1 MDYATMITLFVAGIL
16 GVLAHG
22 FKEASKRNKAQ
33 EPKYTIFNYWRD
45 EINAIMMCV
54 ICLVVLSYYSC
65 DVKQIKELPS
75 WGVGLLYFGLGY
87 TGDSSF
93 PSLLE
98 LVGTFVDKIK
108 KMFGFVDK
116 TPPPIN

>member
-1 MDYATMITLFVAGIL
+1 MGIFFGKGSDKLKILIKKQKTMDYKTMLTLFVAGIL

-22 FKEASKRNKAQ
+22 FKESSRRNKAQ
-33 EPKYTIFNYWRD
+33 EPKYNILNYWKD

-75 WGVGLLYFGLGY
+75 WGIGLLYF
-87 TGDSSF
+87 
-93 PSLLE
+93 
-98 LVGTFVDKIK
+98 
-108 KMFGFVDK
+108 
-116 TPPPIN
+116 